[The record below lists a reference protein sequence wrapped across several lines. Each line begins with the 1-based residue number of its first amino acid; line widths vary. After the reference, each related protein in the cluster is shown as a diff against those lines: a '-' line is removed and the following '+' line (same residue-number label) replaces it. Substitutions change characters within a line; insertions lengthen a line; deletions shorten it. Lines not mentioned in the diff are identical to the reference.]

1 MGKRLRLADG
11 LLVGLGLGLW
21 LLIGIG
27 GAAVG
32 FLHQQR
38 LRMEN
43 RISEDQKMYLRF
55 HAPLG
60 VRRFV

>member
-11 LLVGLGLGLW
+11 VLVGLGLGLW
-21 LLIGIG
+21 LFISIG

-38 LRMEN
+38 LIMEN
-43 RISEDQKMYLRF
+43 RISDDQKMYLPF
-55 HAPLG
+55 HDPLD
-60 VRRFV
+60 VRRFI